1 MVNKIHEK
9 CVSSNVVHIK
19 HQNNDN
25 DRNNCVY
32 N

>member
-9 CVSSNVVHIK
+9 FVSSNVVHIK
-19 HQNNDN
+19 YQNN